1 MIDTVNTK
9 AAHYVDG
16 GYTVGSG
23 DRVIV
28 VLGSCRIFPFVNY
41 LDRWNRSQSPEPFT
55 IFAIYVVNF
64 TTDVHGSPTDCE
76 AHIDR
81 MADNPV
87 LSKMVTNCSW
97 FIHEHTENYGYF
109 NTSKDAEK
117 NIYQVGMYPEHDI
130 AIPNFNDH
138 FILENDYS
146 ACGIQCPNDYIN
158 RGETEIEKFCHV
170 CWMSSFPEFA
180 DVFKNTWRDIR
191 YFWRPNHV
199 SKEFTLM
206 IFRLM
211 NEKYLRLPLPDEF
224 WSEANKEDL
233 FRDPHTEV
241 TDNDRKGYGL
251 KW

>member
-1 MIDTVNTK
+1 MIDTVNSK
-9 AAHYVDG
+9 GAHYIDG
-16 GYTVGSG
+16 GYRVGSG
-23 DRVIV
+23 EKVIV

-41 LDRWNRSQSPEPFT
+41 LERWNRMWSPEPFT

-64 TTDVHGSPTDCE
+64 TTDQHGNPTDCE

-87 LSKMVTNCSW
+87 LSKMVTSCQW

-130 AIPNFNDH
+130 TIPNFNDH

-146 ACGIQCPNDYIN
+146 SCGIQCPDDYIQ
-158 RGETEIEKFCHV
+158 RGEKEVMKFCEI
-170 CWMSSFPEFA
+170 CLMSSFPEFS
-180 DVFKNTWRDIR
+180 DVFMDTWRDIR
-191 YFWRPNHV
+191 YFWRPNHT
-199 SKEFTLM
+199 SSHFTIT
-206 IFRLM
+206 IFTLM
-211 NEKYLRLPLPDEF
+211 NEKFLRLPLTFDF
-224 WSEANKEDL
+224 WNAARQEDL
-233 FRDPHTEV
+233 FKEPHTQV
-241 TDNDRKGYGL
+241 TDRDREGYKL